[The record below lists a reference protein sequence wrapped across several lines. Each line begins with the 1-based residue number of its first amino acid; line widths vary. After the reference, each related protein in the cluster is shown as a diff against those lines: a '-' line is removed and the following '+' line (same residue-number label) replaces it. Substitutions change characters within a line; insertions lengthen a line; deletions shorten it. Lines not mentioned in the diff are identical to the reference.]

1 MKSQLNLEVCRLL
14 SLVIHQELPRHL
26 GNSVR
31 LTYMEEN
38 LGEIVSNNHF
48 SKKKWGSPKIPGD
61 LPLALISA
69 IIRWPSIIL
78 SLPTIVNYGIHEFY
92 HQNLSVGT
100 PKPTTIPWVWD
111 KISPIFPRPRCLCS
125 NSFNCSAIC
134 FARRWTAAELWRC
147 SRLRPRRDLSI
158 MSQTWDSQSH
168 DLLVEQVSQSMG
180 QDSRIYGGSISENRS
195 K

>member
-1 MKSQLNLEVCRLL
+1 MSTIVTCYSPRIATTPGKLRPPDLYGGKPRWNRLKQPFL
-14 SLVIHQELPRHL
+14 Q
-26 GNSVR
+26 
-31 LTYMEEN
+31 
-38 LGEIVSNNHF
+38 
-48 SKKKWGSPKIPGD
+48 KKWGSPKIPGD

-111 KISPIFPRPRCLCS
+111 NISPIFPRPRCLCS